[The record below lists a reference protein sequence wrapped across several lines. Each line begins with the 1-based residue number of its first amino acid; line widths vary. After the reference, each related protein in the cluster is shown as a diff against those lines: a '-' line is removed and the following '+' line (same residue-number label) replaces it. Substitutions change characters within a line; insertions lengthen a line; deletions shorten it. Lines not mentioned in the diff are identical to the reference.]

1 MLLKLIKTKL
11 RSQRTLF
18 WITLCAM
25 PTLAALL
32 GFSCYMTDYYDKI
45 TTSISA
51 VITMSG
57 VGLSLISTLSLFGL
71 FFAMSFAIMYSVYEM
86 YGTHNAYLYF
96 TLPIK
101 RKTVYHA
108 NIISQLIQFAV
119 LYCIA
124 AISAVIFWLITIP
137 LFKDDFLEAI
147 DTYIKIGDIFGGL
160 LFFWDN
166 KALYYFLGVTSKIAS
181 GLWSLVSLQLAC
193 VFGCS
198 IAKKHKIL
206 GSVFAMFLISV
217 ITGMISLLLPILS
230 LFIEPV
236 LPAGS
241 YWAFAVI
248 MECLSILLTFAFSVV
263 GYFLAIRRLEK
274 KFDVE

>member
-25 PTLAALL
+25 PSLAALL
-32 GFSCYMTDYYDKI
+32 GLSCYMTASYDEA
-45 TTSISA
+45 TSISA
-51 VITMSG
+51 LITTSG
-57 VGLSLISTLSLFGL
+57 VTLSLISSLSLFGL

-101 RKTVYHA
+101 RRTVYHA

-137 LFKDDFLEAI
+137 LFKDNFLEAI
-147 DTYIKIGDIFGGL
+147 DTYIKIGDVFGGL
-160 LFFWDN
+160 QFFWDN
-166 KALYYFLGVTSKIAS
+166 KALYYFLSTMSKIAS

-198 IAKKHKIL
+198 IAKKHKML
-206 GSVFAMFLISV
+206 GSVFAMFIISV
-217 ITGMISLLLPILS
+217 ITGITSSFISVFSLL
-230 LFIEPV
+230 FY
-236 LPAGS
+236 PAD
-241 YWAFAVI
+241 YEAWTLVT
-248 MECLSILLTFAFSVV
+248 ECFSILLTFAFSVV

>member
-32 GFSCYMTDYYDKI
+32 GLSFYMTDSYDEA
-45 TTSISA
+45 TSISA
-51 VITMSG
+51 IITTSG
-57 VGLSLISTLSLFGL
+57 VALSLISSLSLFGL
-71 FFAMSFAIMYSVYEM
+71 FFAMSFAIMYSVYET

-101 RKTVYHA
+101 RRTVYHA

-124 AISAVIFWLITIP
+124 AISAVLFWIITIP
-137 LFKDDFLEAI
+137 LFKDNFLEAI
-147 DTYIKIGDIFGGL
+147 DTYIKIGDVFEGL
-160 LFFWDN
+160 QFFWN
-166 KALYYFLGVTSKIAS
+166 NEALYYFLSIMSKIAS

-217 ITGMISLLLPILS
+217 ITGMISSFLSIFS
-230 LFIEPV
+230 LFV
-236 LPAGS
+236 YSALPEGNYEIWS
-241 YWAFAVI
+241 FI